1 MTNMKWSIQSSLCIT
16 RHLVPISSQ
25 RRIHANFI
33 IHFMSVFSIVGDK
46 FKLFGPVSDTVFIVF
61 MGAIEGLHLTAIGLL
76 GHLLGFH
83 IYLSK

>member
-1 MTNMKWSIQSSLCIT
+1 
-16 RHLVPISSQ
+16 
-25 RRIHANFI
+25 
-33 IHFMSVFSIVGDK
+33 MSVFSIVGDK